1 MNVIK
6 TYDVVQK
13 KLKYS
18 NIVKDRAECH
28 KASTLSNSILGGTGI
43 KYLFQRI
50 SMPRETTVYI
60 FQPKAA
66 FQKTVHEENVRIA
79 INIKHY

>member
-1 MNVIK
+1 MYAAETGTHTYTRMHTTLISLMNVIK

-28 KASTLSNSILGGTGI
+28 KASTLSNSVLGGTGI
-43 KYLFQRI
+43 KHLFLRI

-60 FQPKAA
+60 F
-66 FQKTVHEENVRIA
+66 
-79 INIKHY
+79 